1 MRPSYHNARAF
12 LKKVDTLPHGAPWTC
27 KKVKVTGD
35 IVDENGLAMT
45 EEVEVWMQ
53 DLVECIRELI
63 GNPSFAD
70 QMVYMPS

>member
-1 MRPSYHNARAF
+1 MF
-12 LKKVDTLPHGAPWTC
+12 LKKVDTLPHSAPWTC

-35 IVDENGLAMT
+35 AVDKNGLAMT
-45 EEVEVWMQ
+45 EEVEVWMR